1 MSKHDPPFKPLS
13 LSQHFEAPED
23 FVGCF
28 GWLCGYSADG
38 GFLDDAVERFTRRT
52 QAQRAYC
59 GCIAMALMLDPSN
72 EQITPTEVPGVLHVP
87 MNDKRPFSLLH
98 AKVALLGFR
107 HTSDARKWQ
116 LRLIVSTGNWTRGT
130 LEDSLD
136 LVWRID
142 LSNDDLKVR
151 DDWVPQACAD
161 IKAAWKMLDWLRSHF
176 DLRVLNALLTG
187 RSDSESTVASRQ
199 LETWIE
205 KTIKVGSGVVPRFFD
220 NRQASLLAQL
230 PDLVR
235 EHSSGT
241 ARNYIGMGSG
251 FFESSDNHKEIPSV
265 LKRIVD
271 SLQVDNLQKAKLLT
285 SQPEIDVFVNPT
297 ACQAVANSVTAFG
310 DAGWKVREAGKP
322 DYFKAAF
329 RSLHAKFIFS
339 ANQRDNSNLCNSAWL
354 YLGSGNLTGPGFA
367 NKMNPQLGNLEAGIL
382 FAPES
387 LHWETGRGVPPDHVV
402 TNVLPLQWESDFCQ
416 SPGSL
421 DVGNDM
427 PEPELRYSAAPAAYL
442 FWVVEEN
449 VGWLRVV
456 DGVTESF
463 DVLAESGLAC
473 PQDSVQGFQW
483 PGTSPRQPRQ
493 VQLRWLV
500 DGQEQKAWVP
510 VLDEF
515 GRVAATTLP
524 RIDIEEAW
532 GQLANFPMPPDDE
545 ELIPDGDD
553 ESAIGAVQPSTG
565 VAATASYP
573 VRQVMQ
579 LIENI
584 AAKQTSVSQV
594 DWPTWCTRFEQC
606 LIQAAGSKVLGEF
619 LKLGLNPLSPLWCS
633 PFRPDFAMT
642 AETSEGL
649 RYEEALKRVETAWN
663 VAGLTKFGD
672 QP

>member
-1 MSKHDPPFKPLS
+1 MSKQDSSFKPLS
-13 LSQHFEAPED
+13 LAQHFEVPDD

-52 QAQRAYC
+52 HAQRAYC
-59 GCIAMALMLDPSN
+59 GCIALALMLDPGN
-72 EQITPTEVPGVLHVP
+72 KQITPAEVPGVLHVP
-87 MNDKRPFSLLH
+87 MNGNRPFSLLH

-107 HTSDARKWQ
+107 HTSEARKWQ

-142 LSNDDLKVR
+142 VSNADVKAR
-151 DDWVPQACAD
+151 EDWVPQACAD
-161 IKAAWKMLDWLRSHF
+161 IKAAWKMLDWLRGHF
-176 DLRVLNALLTG
+176 DLRVLNAKATG

-205 KTIKVGSGVVPRFFD
+205 KAIKIGSGFTPRFFD

-241 ARNYIGMGSG
+241 ARNYVGMGSG
-251 FFESSDNHKEIPSV
+251 FYESSDNHNEIPSV
-265 LKRIVD
+265 LRMIVD
-271 SLQVDNLQKAKLLT
+271 RLQQEKLLT
-285 SQPEIDVFVNPT
+285 SQPEIDVFVNPM
-297 ACQAVANSVTAFG
+297 ACQVVANAVTAF
-310 DAGWKVREAGKP
+310 DEAGWKVREAGKP
-322 DYFKAAF
+322 DYFKAAS
-329 RSLHAKFIFS
+329 RLLHAKFIFS
-339 ANQRDNSNLCNSAWL
+339 ANQRDNSDLCNSAWL

-367 NKMNPQLGNLEAGIL
+367 KKMNPQLGNLEAGIL
-382 FAPES
+382 FVPES
-387 LHWETGRGVPPDHVV
+387 LKWEAGRGVPPDHVV
-402 TNVLPLQWESDFCQ
+402 TNVFPLQWETDFSQ
-416 SPGSL
+416 TPGSL
-421 DVGNDM
+421 NAGEDM
-427 PEPELRYSAAPAAYL
+427 PDPELRYSAAPVAYF
-442 FWVVEEN
+442 FWMVEEN
-449 VGWLRVV
+449 VGWLRVIEEF
-456 DGVTESF
+456 TELV
-463 DVLAESGLAC
+463 DVLDGNGRPC
-473 PQDSVQGFQW
+473 HRDSVRGFQW
-483 PGTSPRQPRQ
+483 LGTQPRQ
-493 VQLRWLV
+493 VLLRWSA
-500 DGQEQKAWVP
+500 DEREHKAWVP

-515 GRVAATTLP
+515 GRVAATILP

-545 ELIPDGDD
+545 ELRPDGDD
-553 ESAIGAVQPSTG
+553 ELGVGAAQPSTG
-565 VAATASYP
+565 VTVTANYP

-579 LIENI
+579 LVENI

-594 DWPTWCTRFEQC
+594 DWATWCTRFEQC
-606 LIQAAGSKVLGEF
+606 LIQAEGSKVLDEF

-633 PFRPDFAMT
+633 PFRPDFATT
-642 AETSEGL
+642 AETTEGL

-663 VAGLTKFGD
+663 VAGLTRFGD